1 MILLHRRQGHSL
13 LGESEWFSLRGHSPE
28 IGQLLI
34 IRSFVYLM
42 QRAGSLE
49 KTLMLKKEEEKGTT
63 EDEII

>member
-1 MILLHRRQGHSL
+1 MVLLHRRQGHSL
-13 LGESEWFSLRGHSPE
+13 LGANEWFSLCRHSPE

-34 IRSFVYLM
+34 IRSFGYLM

-49 KTLMLKKEEEKGTT
+49 KTLMLKKEEKGAT

>member
-1 MILLHRRQGHSL
+1 MILLHRRLGHSL
-13 LGESEWFSLRGHSPE
+13 LGENEWFSSHPKT
-28 IGQLLI
+28 GQLLI
-34 IRSFVYLM
+34 IRSFGYLM